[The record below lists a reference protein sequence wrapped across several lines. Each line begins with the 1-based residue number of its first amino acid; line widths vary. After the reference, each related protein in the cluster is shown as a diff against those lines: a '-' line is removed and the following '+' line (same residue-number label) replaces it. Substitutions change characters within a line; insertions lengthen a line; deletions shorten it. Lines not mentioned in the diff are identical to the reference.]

1 MCQSDNMILSIS
13 TCISF
18 LSNKFVFCANT
29 DLNQFTWRWE
39 DIIAVFKDLAGWQ
52 RDKYASTHS
61 IMQLNIQLFKK
72 YVSTQWGSSYSE
84 GSWESFKKRCLN
96 VLTQFYII
104 ELVAIV
110 VSEKS
115 DK

>member
-1 MCQSDNMILSIS
+1 
-13 TCISF
+13 
-18 LSNKFVFCANT
+18 
-29 DLNQFTWRWE
+29 
-39 DIIAVFKDLAGWQ
+39 
-52 RDKYASTHS
+52 
-61 IMQLNIQLFKK
+61 MQLNIQLFKK